1 MTLKKRLDV
10 VSYLCL
16 VFVFSCVVVW
26 QGGTMQYST
35 IQYEC
40 FERVCCC
47 CLLGCFVLYVAV
59 GRLAVW
65 FCLAFVA

>member
-47 CLLGCFVLYVAV
+47 CLLGCFVAV

-65 FCLAFVA
+65 LFGFVA